1 MQVKWTHFETSTNWS
16 LVLTHK
22 DHSNFKNG
30 IIIIKLTQLL
40 VSSSAASAYTNALKE
55 SIKKQTEFLTVASP
69 TSSKKVRTDD
79 IFTSLLIQH
88 GRKPVEDLDMERGEQ
103 LQRYGQV
110 KGKPVEHS
118 QEIFLSGSDRNDEM
132 NPKSVIITGKAGIGK
147 TVFCQNLI
155 RDWAENKL
163 FQPQSNRN
171 VPDFK
176 FAYLLTFRQL
186 NLLEDERV
194 TLREILNRSSVLDGH
209 SNIDDS
215 LFEYIVDHSE
225 DVLIILDGFDEYAKQ
240 NFIVSDSD
248 DRYPNNAKKKMPV
261 AALCAKLI
269 KGKILKDSVVMI
281 TTRPD
286 ESDEMIG
293 KIPFDRFVEIT
304 GFSKEQVKNY
314 IEKYFKENEVM
325 KNAVMDHI
333 AKNENLVS
341 FAHIPVLCFLMCS
354 YFEYILNESMNTDA
368 LPVSMGDIYSE
379 VIDMFLR
386 KHSRTK
392 GAPPEKTLDKL
403 SKFAAHLLRKGKYL
417 FSDVDDMKRFS
428 SEEVESLKAS
438 GLLHCSPPF
447 RKSFSETTK
456 YFCFTHLTLQEY
468 LAARWFVKQRKIPSN
483 SENTSRMVLQFM
495 SGILSKQADQAF
507 LRKLLRGIS
516 RRTSF
521 SFVGPLIMKCL
532 AEYHD
537 KEFALNFV
545 KRHYS
550 QLFYL
555 HSSIQFRELDC
566 IAISFLLDIVST
578 LNVEEQDE
586 TNQLTFQQSHRLL
599 GNRPNLFRRVVPCAE
614 GTAERSQTS
623 SHQSSRA
630 PNRLYLFDC
639 HITQTGLRQI
649 CKVLKNELCTVTSLD
664 ICGCL
669 MADECVATIAESL
682 PLTNVIQL
690 SLQGNKITDAS
701 VVSLCQ
707 ALQTPTCKVTTLHL
721 GKNQITDAGVS
732 SLCQVLQTAAC
743 QVTRLDLGKNQI
755 TDAGVASLCQAL
767 QTAACKVT
775 ELHLSHNQIT
785 DAGVANLCLALQTAA
800 CKVTQLD
807 LSYNQITDAGV
818 ASLCQALQT
827 AACQVTELHL
837 SVNGITDA
845 GVASLCLAL
854 QTAVCKVT
862 ELHLSHNQITDAGV
876 ASLCLA
882 LQTAACKVTELH
894 LSHNQIT
901 DAGVASLCLALQTAA
916 CKVTELHLS
925 HNQITDAGV
934 ANLCLA
940 LQTAAC
946 KVTQLDLSYNQ
957 ITDAGVASLCQ
968 ALQTA
973 ACKVTKLHLSD
984 NQITDAGVA
993 SLCLAL
999 QTAACKVTE
1008 LHLSDNQITD
1018 AGVASL
1024 CQAFRTAACKVT
1036 ALILDGNQVTDAGV
1050 VTLCQT
1056 LQRAQ
1061 CPVEYLNLSRNFQI
1075 TSVGERSLVKL
1086 LKRHSILELSL
1097 F

>member
-1 MQVKWTHFETSTNWS
+1 M
-16 LVLTHK
+16 THK
-22 DHSNFKNG
+22 NHSSFKNA
-30 IIIIKLTQLL
+30 IMIIKLTQLF
-40 VSSSAASAYTNALKE
+40 VSSSAVLAYTNALKE
-55 SIKKQTEFLTVASP
+55 SIKKQTEFLTLASP
-69 TSSKKVRTDD
+69 TSSNKVRTDD

-103 LQRYGQV
+103 LQQYSRGS
-110 KGKPVEHS
+110 GKPVEHS
-118 QEIFLSGSDRNDEM
+118 QEIFLSESDRNDDM
-132 NPKSVIITGKAGIGK
+132 NPKSVLVTGKAGIGK
-147 TVFCQNLI
+147 TVYCQNLI
-155 RDWAENKL
+155 RDWADNKL

-186 NLLEDERV
+186 SLLRDELV
-194 TLREILNRSSVLDGH
+194 TLREILNLSSVLDEH

-225 DVLIILDGFDEYAKQ
+225 NVLIILDGFDEYSKQ

-248 DRYPNNAKKKMPV
+248 DRYPNSAKEKMPV

-269 KGKILKDSVVMI
+269 KGKILKDSVVMM
-281 TTRPD
+281 TSRPD
-286 ESDEMIG
+286 
-293 KIPFDRFVEIT
+293 DRYVEIT
-304 GFSKEQVKNY
+304 GFSEEQVKKY

-333 AKNENLVS
+333 TKNDNLVS
-341 FAHIPVLCFLMCS
+341 FAHIPVLCSLMCS

-379 VIDMFLR
+379 VINMFLR

-403 SKFAAHLLRKGKYL
+403 SKFAAHLLRKEKYL

-438 GLLHCSPPF
+438 GLLHCGPPF

-468 LAARWFVKQRKIPSN
+468 LAARWFVKQREIPSYP
-483 SENTSRMVLQFM
+483 ENASGMVLQFM
-495 SGILSKQADQAF
+495 SGILSKQNDHAF
-507 LRKLLRGIS
+507 MRKLLRGLIP
-516 RRTSF
+516 RTQTIF
-521 SFVGPLIMKCL
+521 SVEQRIIMECL

-537 KEFALNFV
+537 KEFVLNFV
-545 KRHYS
+545 KRFYS
-550 QLFYL
+550 QLFFL
-555 HSSIQFRELDC
+555 HSTIQFEGLDC

-578 LNVEEQDE
+578 LNAEEQDE
-586 TNQLTFQQSHRLL
+586 MNQLTFQQSHRLL

-630 PNRLYLFDC
+630 PVQLYLFDC

-649 CKVLKNELCTVTSLD
+649 CKVLKNELCTVTTSLH
-664 ICGCL
+664 ISGCL

-707 ALQTPTCKVTTLHL
+707 ALQT
-721 GKNQITDAGVS
+721 
-732 SLCQVLQTAAC
+732 AAC
-743 QVTRLDLGKNQI
+743 QVTKLDLRENQI

-767 QTAACKVT
+767 QTTACQVT
-775 ELHLSHNQIT
+775 EL
-785 DAGVANLCLALQTAA
+785 NLR
-800 CKVTQLD
+800 D
-807 LSYNQITDAGV
+807 NQITDAGV

-827 AACQVTELHL
+827 VACQVTILDL
-837 SVNGITDA
+837 SDNQITDA
-845 GVASLCLAL
+845 GVVTLCQAL
-854 QTAVCKVT
+854 QTPSCQVT
-862 ELHLSHNQITDAGV
+862 KLVLIENQITDAGV

-882 LQTAACKVTELH
+882 LQTVACKVTEL
-894 LSHNQIT
+894 N
-901 DAGVASLCLALQTAA
+901 
-916 CKVTELHLS
+916 
-925 HNQITDAGV
+925 
-934 ANLCLA
+934 
-940 LQTAAC
+940 
-946 KVTQLDLSYNQ
+946 LSYNQ
-957 ITDAGVASLCQ
+957 VTDAGVASLCQ
-968 ALQTA
+968 ALQTP
-973 ACKVTKLHLSD
+973 ACKVTTLRL
-984 NQITDAGVA
+984 N
-993 SLCLAL
+993 
-999 QTAACKVTE
+999 
-1008 LHLSDNQITD
+1008 
-1018 AGVASL
+1018 
-1024 CQAFRTAACKVT
+1024 
-1036 ALILDGNQVTDAGV
+1036 GNQVTDAGV

-1061 CPVEYLNLSRNFQI
+1061 CPVEYLSLYSNFQI
-1075 TSVGERSLVKL
+1075 TSVGKRRLKKL
-1086 LKRHSILELSL
+1086 SKRHSNLDL
-1097 F
+1097 FVF